1 MTTFHVQSFSFH
13 LVGLETI
20 SSSNLFT
27 DLHTYIQTARK
38 KDDVQG
44 EISSLRPRPGADHI
58 WGIVCGFH
66 TLLPP
71 INNVNETETCE
82 NELRGA
88 KAGIWSAG
96 EKNASPG
103 RAVAI
108 LELQGT
114 VLRSFANVK
123 TVEIIL
129 QLLNTR

>member
-1 MTTFHVQSFSFH
+1 VTTFHVQSFSFH

-58 WGIVCGFH
+58 WGIVSAFH

-71 INNVNETETCE
+71 IVIVNETETSE
-82 NELRGA
+82 NEL
-88 KAGIWSAG
+88 KKWGIWSSG

-103 RAVAI
+103 RAVATV
-108 LELQGT
+108 ELQGT

-123 TVEIIL
+123 DCEFED
-129 QLLNTR
+129 QRAAGKR